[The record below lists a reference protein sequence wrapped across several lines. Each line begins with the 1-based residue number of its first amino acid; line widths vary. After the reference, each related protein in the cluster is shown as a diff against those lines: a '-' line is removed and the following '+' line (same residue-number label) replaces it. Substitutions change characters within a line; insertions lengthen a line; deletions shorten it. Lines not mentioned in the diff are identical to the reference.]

1 MLNTLDKKMEIPLGV
16 LEYAR
21 LFLFSQGTLE
31 FLSAFEIY
39 RVTQYKIL
47 KIREL
52 SIEFLAIIATLL
64 AKISHKI

>member
-1 MLNTLDKKMEIPLGV
+1 MEIPLGV
-16 LEYAR
+16 LEYAK
-21 LFLFSQGTLE
+21 LFLFSEETLE
-31 FLSAFEIY
+31 FLSALEIY
-39 RVTQYKIL
+39 RVTQCKIL